1 MLVHKNG
8 ANDFAADPNPL
19 REIVSDPHFTFVV
32 QTVTHVRRGK
42 PVETGPD
49 QLIVYDADGAID
61 RVVSLGVG
69 GAKWLFG
76 PNLRRS

>member
-1 MLVHKNG
+1 MFIEDDG
-8 ANDFAADPNPL
+8 ARELATDPNSL
-19 REIVSDPHFTFVV
+19 REIWDDPDFTFVV

-49 QLIVYDADGAID
+49 QVLIYDADGAID

-69 GAKWLFG
+69 GADWLFA
-76 PNLRRS
+76 PDLKRP